1 MIKIGIYDRYLVTA
15 GGGERYSC
23 KMAEILSRQK
33 GYQVDIITDLFADLE
48 KVSSKLNLDLGG
60 VNLKV
65 FPFLSE
71 DYTKRITENYDIF
84 INATYLSALP
94 ACAKRNLYLCY
105 FPAPFDA
112 DFKFIHRFLLIFFR
126 LPVILLY
133 KFADRISQ
141 GFKDIDI
148 IEGIYDVKR
157 FFLRRGAWSSG
168 KAVIIYKNP
177 VEVNSCSGKK
187 EQGFSIRLGLKNPQ
201 TSGLSSI
208 NCRVRIYD
216 KTCEKIVYEKNFKI
230 CGGCKEFFQFE
241 PELYNQQD
249 GNSATSSATT
259 TGNLDSGS
267 TGTSGTG
274 NIGNTGSGNT
284 GITGKGSTGGESRSS
299 ALTSAEYVLEI
310 ESDTF
315 FPERLVGGIKDT
327 RKLGIVLYDERKI
340 STIKKIILKLAGFL
354 PLFLVTYPR
363 DLKFLDT
370 YHKIIAI
377 SEYSQ
382 KWIRGFWS
390 KESIILYPP
399 VDVEK
404 FKAEKKEKIILS
416 VGRIFSGHHNKKQLE
431 LAQNF
436 IELFENHRDIM
447 KDFKLVLAGGV
458 EEKPAHM
465 EYLEIIKKISKGY
478 PINVMPN
485 IGWGDLAELF
495 SKALIFWH
503 AAGMGEDKDRHPEKF
518 EHFGIT
524 TVEAMAS
531 GCIPVVINMG
541 GQTEI
546 IKDGFNGFLFG
557 SWEQLRDI
565 TLKIC
570 KNEID
575 CLTVS
580 NNAVTDSEIF
590 SSLCFE
596 KKLLEIIK
604 EEVLKS

>member
-33 GYQVDIITDLFADLE
+33 DYQVDIITDLFADLE
-48 KVSSKLNLDLGG
+48 KVSSTLNLNLGS

-71 DYTKRITENYDIF
+71 EYAKRITENYDIF

-94 ACAKRNLYLCY
+94 ACANRNLYLCY

-133 KFADRISQ
+133 RFADRISH

-168 KAVIIYKNP
+168 KTVIIYKHP
-177 VEVNSCSGKK
+177 VEVNSGSGKK
-187 EQGFSIRLGLKNPQ
+187 KSGFSIRLGLKNPQ
-201 TSGLSSI
+201 VSGLFSI
-208 NCRVRIYD
+208 NCRVRIYN
-216 KTCEKIVYEKNFKI
+216 KVCEKIIYEKNFKVYR
-230 CGGCKEFFQFE
+230 GCKEFLEFE
-241 PELYNQQD
+241 PDLCNQR
-249 GNSATSSATT
+249 GRGSVTSSATT

-267 TGTSGTG
+267 TGTSATG
-274 NIGNTGSGNT
+274 STGNTGT
-284 GITGKGSTGGESRSS
+284 GSTGGESNSS
-299 ALTSAEYVLEI
+299 TIATAEYVLEI

-315 FPERLVGGIKDT
+315 FPGRLIGGIKDT

-340 STIKKIILKLAGFL
+340 NLIKKIILKLAGFL

-382 KWIRGFWS
+382 KWVRRFWS

-404 FKAEKKEKIILS
+404 FKTEKKEKIILS
-416 VGRIFSGHHNKKQLE
+416 VGRFFSGHHNKKQLE

-436 IELFENHRDIM
+436 IELYENHRDIM

-465 EYLEIIKKISKGY
+465 EYLKIIKKISMGY

-485 IGWGDLAELF
+485 IGWRNLVKLF
-495 SKALIFWH
+495 SRALIFWH
-503 AAGMGEDKDRHPEKF
+503 ASGMEEDKDRHPEKF

-557 SWEQLRDI
+557 SWEQLRVL

-575 CLTVS
+575 YSTVS
-580 NNAVTDSEIF
+580 RNAVLDAEKF

-596 KKLLEIIK
+596 KKLLEIIR
-604 EEVLKS
+604 EEVTKF